1 MPGGIRNAGG
11 WGDKRMKKL
20 GLKGACLFLMG
31 KGLEFKKYALS
42 HLTRLLVNPQKQYL
56 WALTSSSNK
65 ESVLYCTADAY
76 PSAVGRSTKTKR
88 NITPMDNNRTSAET
102 WFMTFHNV
110 FVSII
115 NRKTQ
120 KKGTLK
126 TSVPFV
132 IPTGFKPVTS

>member
-1 MPGGIRNAGG
+1 MPDGIQNAGC
-11 WGDKRMKKL
+11 WGEGGREKSD
-20 GLKGACLFLMG
+20 LKGACLFLMG

-56 WALTSSSNK
+56 WALTSSSKK
-65 ESVLYCTADAY
+65 ESVLHCTADAH

-88 NITPMDNNRTSAET
+88 DITPMDNNRTSAET
-102 WFMTFHNV
+102 RFMTFHNL
-110 FVSII
+110 FVIII

>member
-31 KGLEFKKYALS
+31 KGLKFKKYALS
-42 HLTRLLVNPQKQYL
+42 YLTRLLVNPQKQYL
-56 WALTSSSNK
+56 WTLTSSSNK
-65 ESVLYCTADAY
+65 ESVSHYTADAHL
-76 PSAVGRSTKTKR
+76 SAAKRGTTKKR
-88 NITPMDNNRTSAET
+88 DIAPMDKNMTPTET
-102 WFMTFHNV
+102 RFMTFHNV

-120 KKGTLK
+120 KKEHSRRVFLL
-126 TSVPFV
+126 
-132 IPTGFKPVTS
+132 

>member
-1 MPGGIRNAGG
+1 M
-11 WGDKRMKKL
+11 L
-20 GLKGACLFLMG
+20 
-31 KGLEFKKYALS
+31 
-42 HLTRLLVNPQKQYL
+42 H
-56 WALTSSSNK
+56 
-65 ESVLYCTADAY
+65 CTADAH
-76 PSAVGRSTKTKR
+76 PSAVGRGTTKKR

-102 WFMTFHNV
+102 RFMTFHNV

-126 TSVPFV
+126 MSVPFV

>member
-1 MPGGIRNAGG
+1 
-11 WGDKRMKKL
+11 MKKL

-56 WALTSSSNK
+56 WTLTSSSNN
-65 ESVLYCTADAY
+65 ESVLHCTADAH
-76 PSAVGRSTKTKR
+76 PSAVGRSTTKKR

-102 WFMTFHNV
+102 RFMTFHNV

-126 TSVPFV
+126 TSIPFV

>member
-31 KGLEFKKYALS
+31 KGLKFKKYALS
-42 HLTRLLVNPQKQYL
+42 YLTRLLVNPQKQYL
-56 WALTSSSNK
+56 WALTLPSKK
-65 ESVLYCTADAY
+65 ESVLHCTADAY
-76 PSAVGRSTKTKR
+76 PSAAKRGRTKKWY
-88 NITPMDNNRTSAET
+88 ITPMDNNRTSAET
-102 WFMTFHNV
+102 RFMTFHNV

-115 NRKTQ
+115 NCKTQ

>member
-1 MPGGIRNAGG
+1 
-11 WGDKRMKKL
+11 MKTL

-65 ESVLYCTADAY
+65 ESVLHCTADAHL
-76 PSAVGRSTKTKR
+76 SVAKRGATKKR
-88 NITPMDNNRTSAET
+88 DITPMDKNKTPAET
-102 WFMTFHNV
+102 RFMTFHNL

-115 NRKTQ
+115 NCKTQ

-126 TSVPFV
+126 TSIPFV

>member
-1 MPGGIRNAGG
+1 
-11 WGDKRMKKL
+11 MKTL

-65 ESVLYCTADAY
+65 ESVLHYTADAHL
-76 PSAVGRSTKTKR
+76 SVANWGTTKKR
-88 NITPMDNNRTSAET
+88 DITPMDKNRMSAET
-102 WFMTFHNV
+102 RFMTFHNL

-120 KKGTLK
+120 KKRTLK
-126 TSVPFV
+126 MSVPFV

>member
-1 MPGGIRNAGG
+1 
-11 WGDKRMKKL
+11 MKKL

-31 KGLEFKKYALS
+31 KSLEFKKYALS

-56 WALTSSSNK
+56 WALTLPSKK
-65 ESVLYCTADAY
+65 ESVLHCNADAY
-76 PSAVGRSTKTKR
+76 SSVAKRGTTKKR
-88 NITPMDNNRTSAET
+88 DITPMDNNRTSAET
-102 WFMTFHNV
+102 RFMTFHNV

-115 NRKTQ
+115 KRKTQ

>member
-1 MPGGIRNAGG
+1 MPDGIQNAGC
-11 WGDKRMKKL
+11 WGEGGREKSD
-20 GLKGACLFLMG
+20 LKGACLFLMG
-31 KGLEFKKYALS
+31 KGLEFKEYALS
-42 HLTRLLVNPQKQYL
+42 HLTRLLVNPQKQCL

-65 ESVLYCTADAY
+65 ESVLHGTADAHL
-76 PSAVGRSTKTKR
+76 SVAKRGTTKKR
-88 NITPMDNNRTSAET
+88 DITPMDKNKTSTET
-102 WFMTFHNV
+102 RFMTFHNV
-110 FVSII
+110 FVIII

>member
-65 ESVLYCTADAY
+65 ESVLHGTADAHL
-76 PSAVGRSTKTKR
+76 SAAKRGTTKKR
-88 NITPMDNNRTSAET
+88 DITPMDKNRMSAET
-102 WFMTFHNV
+102 RFMTFHNL

-120 KKGTLK
+120 KKRTLK

>member
-1 MPGGIRNAGG
+1 
-11 WGDKRMKKL
+11 MKTL

-56 WALTSSSNK
+56 WTLTSLPNK
-65 ESVLYCTADAY
+65 ESVLHCTADAH
-76 PSAVGRSTKTKR
+76 PLAVGRSTKTKR

-102 WFMTFHNV
+102 RFMTFHNV

-126 TSVPFV
+126 MSIPFV